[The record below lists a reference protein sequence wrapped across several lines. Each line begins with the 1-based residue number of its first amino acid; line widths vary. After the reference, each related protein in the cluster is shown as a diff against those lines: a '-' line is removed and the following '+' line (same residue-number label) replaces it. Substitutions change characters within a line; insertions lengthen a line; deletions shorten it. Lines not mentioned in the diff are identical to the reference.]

1 VGREVAEVTAIQEE
15 RAKPG
20 VKRLFL
26 SFLRLG
32 LTAFGGPS
40 MVAYIGELAVKRHKW
55 LDQETFKR
63 GVALAQSIPGATAM
77 QTAAYVGLRTRG
89 IPGALATY
97 VGFGLPAFLLM
108 LILSW
113 GYVRAGSLP
122 WVVSLFQGLQVVVV
136 AIIANATYT
145 FGKGA
150 LKGYPDVFIALA
162 AASAFGLAISPFY
175 VIMGAALTGIGLLSG
190 KQRNES
196 PGLQAT
202 GGFPPLPFYQIFALC
217 MAALAGL
224 AFLYLT
230 NRKLAELALLMLKI
244 DLFAFGGGFA
254 SIPLMLQQIVNVRG
268 WMDSKTFMD
277 GIALGQVTPGPI
289 VITSTFVGFLVH
301 GLPGA
306 VVATIA
312 IFTPSLL
319 LLVISTTFFDK
330 LQRSAVFSRALRG
343 ILASFVGLL
352 LYVTVKFAFAVPW
365 NVLKV
370 LVCAAALGALLKK
383 VDIMYVVLVG
393 AAISIV
399 LF

>member
-1 VGREVAEVTAIQEE
+1 
-15 RAKPG
+15 
-20 VKRLFL
+20 
-26 SFLRLG
+26 
-32 LTAFGGPS
+32 
-40 MVAYIGELAVKRHKW
+40 
-55 LDQETFKR
+55 
-63 GVALAQSIPGATAM
+63 
-77 QTAAYVGLRTRG
+77 
-89 IPGALATY
+89 
-97 VGFGLPAFLLM
+97 LPAFLLM

-162 AASAFGLAISPFY
+162 AASAFGLAVSPFY
-175 VIMGAALTGIGLLSG
+175 VIVGAALAGIGLLSG
-190 KQRNES
+190 TQRSEPAGPRPN
-196 PGLQAT
+196 

-217 MAALAGL
+217 MVVLASVI
-224 AFLYLT
+224 FLYLI
-230 NRKLAELALLMLKI
+230 NRKLFDLTLLMLKI
-244 DLFAFGGGFA
+244 DLFAYGGGFA

-289 VITSTFVGFLVH
+289 VITSTFVGFLVY

-306 VVATIA
+306 LTATIA
-312 IFTPSLL
+312 IFTPSVL
-319 LLVISTTFFDK
+319 LLVISTPVFDK
-330 LQRSAVFSRALRG
+330 LQRSAVFGRALRG
-343 ILASFVGLL
+343 IFASFVGLL

-365 NVLKV
+365 NVIKV
-370 LVCAAALGALLKK
+370 LMCAAALGALLKK
-383 VDIMYVVLVG
+383 IDIMYVVLLG
-393 AAISIV
+393 AGLSLI